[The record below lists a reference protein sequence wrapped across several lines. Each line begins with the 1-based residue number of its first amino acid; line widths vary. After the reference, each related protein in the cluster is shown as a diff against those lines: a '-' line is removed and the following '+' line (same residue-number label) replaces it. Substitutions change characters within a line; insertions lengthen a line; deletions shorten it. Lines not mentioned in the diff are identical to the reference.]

1 MTDTGDQ
8 WVTEVNR
15 NCPTAAIILVGL
27 KSDLRWHARTIE
39 KLRKHG
45 KTLVTLEQGEQLRE
59 SIGAVRYVECSAR
72 TGDGVFDVLEETTR
86 TALRVK
92 NEDYKRPHRRPL
104 SRIGKFLGL
113 GHRVSDSEGG

>member
-1 MTDTGDQ
+1 M
-8 WVTEVNR
+8 NR

-27 KSDLRWHARTIE
+27 KSDIRWHAKTVA

-45 KTLVTLEQGEQLRE
+45 KTLVTPQQGEQLRE
-59 SIGAVRYVECSAR
+59 SIGAVRYLECSAR
-72 TGDGVFDVLEETTR
+72 TGDGVMEVLEEATR
-86 TALRVK
+86 TALQVR

-113 GHRVSDSEGG
+113 GHRVGDSVGG